1 VIISRIKSARIFLCK
16 NLEKK
21 IRNFDKK
28 SFIGLILL
36 LSPYAVG
43 VITRQSASISNQ
55 LPKKFP
61 ACDSFIHGLCIP
73 TMYIPI
79 PLGVGFLMINLTSFL
94 LSATLFLA
102 GFFLVK
108 KKSKWQMTLRGKQN
122 HYNVKLLRGYGVD
135 YDYWKALISKSK
147 YIIRC

>member
-1 VIISRIKSARIFLCK
+1 VIISKIKSARIFLCT

-21 IRNFDKK
+21 IKNFDRK

-43 VITRQSASISNQ
+43 VITRQSASLNDQI
-55 LPKKFP
+55 PKRFA

-73 TMYIPI
+73 TMYVPI
-79 PLGVGFLMINLTSFL
+79 PVGVGFLVINLTSFL
-94 LSATLFLA
+94 LSATLFIA

-108 KKSKWQMTLRGKQN
+108 RKSK
-122 HYNVKLLRGYGVD
+122 
-135 YDYWKALISKSK
+135 
-147 YIIRC
+147 